1 MTNILVAGGAG
12 FLGSH
17 LTELLLKKGYNIT
30 VVDDLSSGQES
41 NLSSVISEVEFIRKD
56 ISDFDSSKKFDV
68 IINLASRA
76 SRVEWEKYPV
86 EVALS
91 NSLGNNNLIKLA
103 LKNKSLYVYASSSE
117 IYGNPDVVPT
127 PESYKGR
134 VSTTGSRS
142 PYDEGKRFGEA
153 LVKSYEREYKLR
165 NIIIRFFNTYGPRMR
180 GGDFY
185 GRVLDRFIQQ
195 AITGVPIT
203 VYGDGTQTR
212 SFTYVSD
219 SIGAVFSLIRSGK
232 DGEIYNVG
240 NDVEISIIELAR
252 MVKKLCRSD
261 SSVEFYPLPDDDP
274 LRRAADISKLRKL
287 GFEHKVSLYEGIS
300 KMIQSIRDSTSELS

>member
-1 MTNILVAGGAG
+1 MNNILIAGGAG

-17 LTELLLKKGYNIT
+17 LTDLLIKNGYSIT
-30 VVDDLSSGQES
+30 IVDDLSSGRES
-41 NLSSVISEVEFIRKD
+41 NLAGVMPDIEFVRKD
-56 ISDFDSSKKFDV
+56 ISVFDSPKKFDV

-76 SRVEWEKYPV
+76 SRVEWETFPV

-91 NSLGNNNLIKLA
+91 NSIGNNNLIKLA
-103 LKNKSLYVYASSSE
+103 LKNKALYVYASSSE
-117 IYGNPDVVPT
+117 IYGNAEVVPT
-127 PESYKGR
+127 PETYLGR

-142 PYDEGKRFGEA
+142 PYDEGKRFGES

-165 NIIIRFFNTYGPRMR
+165 SLIIRFFNTYGPRMR

-185 GRVLDRFIQQ
+185 GRVIDRFIQQ
-195 AITGVPIT
+195 AIAGVPIT

-219 SIGAVFSLIRSGK
+219 SVEALFALIKSGK
-232 DGEIYNVG
+232 EGEVYNVG
-240 NDVEISIIELAR
+240 NDKETTVIGLAR
-252 MVKKLCRSD
+252 NVKTLCHSD
-261 SSVEFYPLPDDDP
+261 SPIEFRPLPDDDP

-287 GFEHKVSLYEGIS
+287 GFEHKVNLSEGLS
-300 KMIQSIRDSTSELS
+300 RMIQSVRNTKN

>member
-1 MTNILVAGGAG
+1 MNNILIAGGAG

-17 LTELLLKKGYNIT
+17 LAELLIKNGYSIT
-30 VVDDLSSGQES
+30 IVDDLSSGRES
-41 NLSSVISEVEFIRKD
+41 NLAGVMPDIEFVRKD
-56 ISDFDSSKKFDV
+56 ISVFDSPKKFDV

-76 SRVEWEKYPV
+76 SRVEWETFPV

-91 NSLGNNNLIKLA
+91 NSIGNNNLIKLA
-103 LKNKSLYVYASSSE
+103 LKNKALYVYASSSE
-117 IYGNPDVVPT
+117 IYGNAEVVPT
-127 PESYKGR
+127 PETYLGR

-142 PYDEGKRFGEA
+142 PYDEGKRFGES

-165 NIIIRFFNTYGPRMR
+165 SLIIRFFNTYGPRMR

-185 GRVLDRFIQQ
+185 GRVIDRFIQQ
-195 AITGVPIT
+195 AIAGVPIT

-219 SIGAVFSLIRSGK
+219 SVEALFALIKSGK
-232 DGEIYNVG
+232 EGEVYNVG
-240 NDVEISIIELAR
+240 NDKETTVIGLAR
-252 MVKKLCRSD
+252 NVKTLCHSD
-261 SSVEFYPLPDDDP
+261 SPIEFRPLPDDDP

-287 GFEHKVSLYEGIS
+287 GFEHKVNLSEGLS
-300 KMIQSIRDSTSELS
+300 RMIQSVRNTKN